1 MIRINLL
8 PFRVARKR
16 ENVRRQ
22 VTVYALVVMFSL
34 VLGGYYFLQ
43 LSSSLSAKK
52 AEEERIKAELVTYQK
67 TLNKIKALEKAIKE
81 IKIKLNVI
89 KKLEEGKIGPVLLL
103 DEISM
108 AVPKGKLWL
117 TTLKEGG
124 GNLSL
129 AGTAMDN
136 ETVALFMNNL
146 EGSEHIISVDLKN
159 VKLRRLPQFRLNVSD
174 FSLQCKISYA
184 GKEKAVEEKK
194 TAKK

>member
-16 ENVRRQ
+16 ENVRKQ
-22 VTVYALVVMFSL
+22 VTFYALVVVFFL
-34 VLGGYYFLQ
+34 VLAGYYFLQ

-52 AEEERIKAELVTYQK
+52 AEEEKIRAELVTYQQ

-81 IKIKLNVI
+81 VKTKLNVI
-89 KKLEEGKIGPVLLL
+89 AKLEEGKAGPVFLL

-108 AVPKGKLWL
+108 AVPKDKLWL

-146 EGSEHIISVDLKN
+146 EGSEHIVSVDLQN
-159 VKLRRLPQFRLNVSD
+159 VKLRSLPQFRLNVSD

-184 GKEKAVEEKK
+184 GKKKAAEDKK
-194 TAKK
+194 PTKK

>member
-16 ENVRRQ
+16 ENVKRQ
-22 VTVYALVVMFSL
+22 VTVYTLVVVFSL
-34 VLGGYYFLQ
+34 VLAGYYFLQ

-52 AEEERIKAELVTYQK
+52 AEEEKIRAELVTYQQ

-81 IKIKLNVI
+81 VKTKLNVI
-89 KKLEEGKIGPVLLL
+89 NKLEEGKAGPVLLL

-108 AVPKGKLWL
+108 AVPKDKLWL

-146 EGSEHIISVDLKN
+146 EGSEHIISVDLQN
-159 VKLRRLPQFRLNVSD
+159 VKLRNLPQFRLNVSD

-184 GKEKAVEEKK
+184 GKKKAAEDKK